1 MGVKS
6 LSRLDR
12 QSPTPPNFRLD
23 RTNSKLDS
31 ESPPMTVDSGS
42 SNYADAINLR
52 LSANESPIDVDSNN
66 DYDPEVRVSVSF
78 IILLKKIQRVI

>member
-1 MGVKS
+1 
-6 LSRLDR
+6 
-12 QSPTPPNFRLD
+12 
-23 RTNSKLDS
+23 
-31 ESPPMTVDSGS
+31 MTVDSGS